1 MLVFRKTLR
10 TYKINDPY
18 ILLRKILQIALKRDE
33 IMVSELGP
41 SYDPKRIIKR
51 EMGMIKHF
59 NSILRRRTQNK
70 VQGVSL
76 QITYHS
82 FLKTFSKIISKHLCL
97 LELQTRLSF
106 NGPNKIGICS
116 IEAKL

>member
-41 SYDPKRIIKR
+41 S
-51 EMGMIKHF
+51 
-59 NSILRRRTQNK
+59 
-70 VQGVSL
+70 
-76 QITYHS
+76 
-82 FLKTFSKIISKHLCL
+82 
-97 LELQTRLSF
+97 
-106 NGPNKIGICS
+106 
-116 IEAKL
+116 